1 MCPYAESDDLRC
13 KERLTVRNLD
23 YAMDYCAGDYT
34 QCPIYREKA
43 CNDNRLQPQSCFV
56 TVG

>member
-1 MCPYAESDDLRC
+1 MCPYAECDDLRC

-34 QCPIYREKA
+34 QCPIYREKKA
-43 CNDNRLQPQSCFV
+43 CQDTRERAQCVPA
-56 TVG
+56 G

>member
-1 MCPYAESDDLRC
+1 MCPYAEGDDLRC
-13 KERLTVRNLD
+13 KERLTVRNLE

-43 CNDNRLQPQSCFV
+43 CQDNRPRPQCV
-56 TVG
+56 IAG